1 MNVADDKVTRNKNWY
16 EKL

>member
-1 MNVADDKVTRNKNWY
+1 MNVADDKVTRNKSWY